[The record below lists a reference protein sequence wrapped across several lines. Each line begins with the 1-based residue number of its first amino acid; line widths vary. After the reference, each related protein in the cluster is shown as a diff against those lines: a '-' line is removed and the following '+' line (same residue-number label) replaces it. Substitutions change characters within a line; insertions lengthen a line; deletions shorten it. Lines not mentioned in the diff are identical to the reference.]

1 MWVPFSQP
9 LNCGLQTFSRNYSGA
24 ILILTLFPVSQGLL
38 FFIARYAMSYKPLF
52 PIDGPFFFGWLKLN
66 IDPIVPS
73 WMEAHLGVGERN
85 EILEVIWPAL
95 EENTVL

>member
-1 MWVPFSQP
+1 MQ
-9 LNCGLQTFSRNYSGA
+9 C
-24 ILILTLFPVSQGLL
+24 LTNQ
-38 FFIARYAMSYKPLF
+38 F
-52 PIDGPFFFGWLKLN
+52 PIDGPFYFDWLKLN

-73 WMEAHLGVGERN
+73 WMEAHLGVRERN